1 MWLACCP
8 PVRAHCLPG
17 LGPPRLMPWGG
28 LALAELR
35 EKLLFLWEL
44 HASCVLRAGLRAMEL
59 GSRAVWS
66 HGVLQQPEPV
76 EATTV
81 GAGATAGR
89 AQLSEPA

>member
-1 MWLACCP
+1 MACLLSSCE
-8 PVRAHCLPG
+8 
-17 LGPPRLMPWGG
+17 GPLSAWTWPSTPYAWGG

-44 HASCVLRAGLRAMEL
+44 HGSCVLRAGLRGMEL

-66 HGVLQQPEPV
+66 HGVLQQPEPA